1 MTLSRQFPRVSGHLL
16 DDAFQEGLFELSWR
30 LDDLDFYPGT
40 NPIAHAEAKSSWAIR
55 NFLFHKVSSG
65 ISVHR
70 WVVTRPR
77 DFERGSF
84 FDDDDDD
91 HAVDRSVLD
100 AILDRSVQ
108 TNLDTGALLD
118 MYRLVLK
125 SYFRLLRCCFFHRLT
140 GAGAKLFDFVF
151 QFYVVTGG
159 HFPSIFVV
167 RDRFCSTL
175 KAPSKFS
182 LKGEDLYLEM
192 SPTQYHVLLEPF
204 LGDFFETLRAESPI
218 VDVVLNYAD
227 SLKNKPKTAKQD
239 VIAKRDRHEAGDYN
253 PAHTHFISDE
263 IQVTPNA
270 FGDDEYSVSRIIGE
284 SRNSDRELPIALADL
299 SSKAIAE
306 YLIGKKSST
315 AAATTELA
323 NEGFN
328 RQRIAEIMVVMKA
341 MSSAKAFPNSQ
352 RKTGTSRPDGINFN
366 FK

>member
-1 MTLSRQFPRVSGHLL
+1 MYLADSLVWAARSATWDVEDWHAFYGEWFIVMQSGGARLLSRYKGGRVVTRLLTAELKILRRVLLGVLAPLVRMTLSRQFPRVSGHLL

-167 RDRFCSTL
+167 RDRFVGI
-175 KAPSKFS
+175 KRW
-182 LKGEDLYLEM
+182 ELEAQM
-192 SPTQYHVLLEPF
+192 Q
-204 LGDFFETLRAESPI
+204 
-218 VDVVLNYAD
+218 
-227 SLKNKPKTAKQD
+227 
-239 VIAKRDRHEAGDYN
+239 IA
-253 PAHTHFISDE
+253 
-263 IQVTPNA
+263 QVH
-270 FGDDEYSVSRIIGE
+270 I
-284 SRNSDRELPIALADL
+284 
-299 SSKAIAE
+299 
-306 YLIGKKSST
+306 
-315 AAATTELA
+315 
-323 NEGFN
+323 
-328 RQRIAEIMVVMKA
+328 RIAERDAVK
-341 MSSAKAFPNSQ
+341 
-352 RKTGTSRPDGINFN
+352 DGYLSVGEYREFLGLLKDRSVRSE
-366 FK
+366 F